1 VSEVALR
8 AEGLI
13 VRLGGRTVLD
23 IPRLE
28 VRRGEVLALMG
39 PNGSGKSTLILTLA
53 LLLRPAAGRLFLAGE
68 PVGEGADLVGL
79 RRRLAVVFQEPLLLD
94 TTVRE
99 NVAVGLRL
107 RRVPQDERER
117 RVTRWLARFGLTPL
131 AARAARTLS
140 GGEAQRTSLAR
151 AFALEP
157 EVLFLDEP
165 FAALD
170 APTRAEL
177 IENLR
182 AALAETGTTAVLVT
196 HDRDEALALGDRVGV
211 LMDGHL
217 LQLDRPEAVFSAPIN
232 EQVAAFVG
240 METVLPAVIEAQQ
253 EGIAAVRVNDLTLEA
268 VSPLPAG
275 RAVLFCLRP
284 EDVTLL
290 AERGE
295 APTSSARNR
304 LKGEVRQV
312 GAWGTQVRVVVECGF
327 PLVAL
332 VTRRSAMELGLEPG
346 KKVTVSFKA
355 SVVYLIPKG

>member
-1 VSEVALR
+1 MSEAALR
-8 AEGLI
+8 AQGLI

-23 IPRLE
+23 IPDLE

-68 PVGEGADLVGL
+68 PVDGRADPVRL

-107 RRVPQDERER
+107 RRMARDEIER
-117 RVTRWLARFGLTPL
+117 RVTRWLARFGLMPL

-140 GGEAQRTSLAR
+140 GGEAQRVSLAR

-157 EVLFLDEP
+157 EILFLDEP

-177 IENLR
+177 IESLR
-182 AALAETGTTAVLVT
+182 AVLAETGTTAVLVT
-196 HDRDEALALGDRVGV
+196 HDRNEALALGDRVGV
-211 LMDGHL
+211 LMGGRL
-217 LQLDRPEAVFSAPIN
+217 LQLDRPEAVFSAPAD
-232 EQVAAFVG
+232 ERVAAFVG

-253 EGIAAVRVNDLTLEA
+253 GGIATVRVNGLTLEA
-268 VSPLPAG
+268 VSALPAG

-290 AERGE
+290 ADRGE
-295 APTSSARNR
+295 TPASSARNR

-312 GAWGTQVRVVVECGF
+312 GTWGAQVRVVVECGF

-332 VTRRSAMELGLEPG
+332 VTRRSAVELGLEPG
-346 KKVTVSFKA
+346 AKVIASFKA
-355 SVVYLIPKG
+355 SVVHLIPKG